1 MSAAVDADLARY
13 LRECDEEDAREA
25 AIENIA
31 RGYLGSTD
39 KLGEAATWLDGNGAA
54 KARARRLVGMCVRAA
69 LSYASGRATAIGTL
83 VDLTHAGTELA
94 ADPEFDAAL
103 FRMAERELMER
114 ETEAAEFNAECRE
127 DR

>member
-13 LRECDEEDAREA
+13 LRECEDEDAR
-25 AIENIA
+25 IEEIESTVA
-31 RGYLGSTD
+31 MFRESTD
-39 KLGEAATWLDGNGAA
+39 KLGEAATWLDGTGSA

-69 LSYASGRATAIGTL
+69 LAYANGRASAIGTL

-94 ADPEFDAAL
+94 ADPELDAAL
-103 FRMAERELMER
+103 FRMAERAVAER
-114 ETEAAEFNAECRE
+114 ETEAAEYDADCSE

>member
-1 MSAAVDADLARY
+1 MSAAVDDDMYRY
-13 LRECDEEDAREA
+13 LRECEDEDARIEE
-25 AIENIA
+25 IENIA
-31 RGYLGSTD
+31 RGYTESTD
-39 KLGEAATWLDGNGAA
+39 KLGEAASWLDGNGAA

-103 FRMAERELMER
+103 QRMAERELAER
-114 ETEAAEFNAECRE
+114 EEAAAEFNAECRE